1 VSLAPASNG
10 VITPG
15 AAGSPSAQVLSIQ
28 GVSGGTPVPVSS
40 SPLTSDPCTN
50 NAKSSVAIALASATT
65 TQLVALSNSTVV
77 YVCHFS
83 LTIAPSATT
92 ADSIKFETGTGSS
105 CGSNTAALTGTYGG
119 GDLTTTAPPVAV
131 DAGSG
136 GFMLF
141 ATPAGYALCALSAG
155 GTVAIQGV
163 LSYVQL

>member
-1 VSLAPASNG
+1 
-10 VITPG
+10 
-15 AAGSPSAQVLSIQ
+15 
-28 GVSGGTPVPVSS
+28 
-40 SPLTSDPCTN
+40 
-50 NAKSSVAIALASATT
+50 
-65 TQLVALSNSTVV
+65 
-77 YVCHFS
+77 
-83 LTIAPSATT
+83 
-92 ADSIKFETGTGSS
+92 
-105 CGSNTAALTGTYGG
+105 LTGTYGG